1 MAVNNKKLQV
11 TESDF
16 DNIKENSLDSLFS
29 YYNTDKANLFNNGK
43 DKGHGYAKFYE
54 THLNK
59 FKYREIKILEI
70 GSFSGASAAAFVKF
84 FRNAEIYCLDVNLT
98 SVKYKSDKIN
108 FFGID
113 SSNTKMLD
121 KFLKII
127 KKKFFVKKFDVII
140 DDGLHTYDA
149 NINTFEVL
157 INLLSEDGG
166 RKNIAT
172 SS

>member
-1 MAVNNKKLQV
+1 MNFFSLFKRNLIFKFKKKVNI
-11 TESDF
+11 DF

-108 FFGID
+108 F
-113 SSNTKMLD
+113 L
-121 KFLKII
+121 
-127 KKKFFVKKFDVII
+127 
-140 DDGLHTYDA
+140 A
-149 NINTFEVL
+149 
-157 INLLSEDGG
+157 
-166 RKNIAT
+166 
-172 SS
+172 